1 MMLQRLTAS
10 DVTGISFDMWDEEV
24 SEDLVIAAIAPGSL
38 AAQQPALTCAP
49 IQL

>member
-1 MMLQRLTAS
+1 MRHHPCPILPAMMLQRLKGS

-38 AAQQPALTCAP
+38 AA
-49 IQL
+49 